1 MENLKLG
8 DVCVITEIG
17 DCDGWHISKD
27 LFIGKRVEFIV
38 YIVSPVNSYGYV
50 SCCVIFIDP
59 VPYFAIWAGTATCF
73 YCVKLEKLNLES
85 QPTLKL
91 RKDKARLRQGY
102 GRAGGRKNE

>member
-27 LFIGKRVEFIV
+27 LFIGKRVEFNGH
-38 YIVSPVNSYGYV
+38 IVSPVNSYGYIA
-50 SCCVIFIDP
+50 CCVIFIDP

-73 YCVKLEKLNLES
+73 YCAKLEKIHPVKS
-85 QPTLKL
+85 P
-91 RKDKARLRQGY
+91 
-102 GRAGGRKNE
+102 